1 MVTATKTDNIKPLI
15 DRLNRC
21 ESNLRE
27 LEGQTQSQ
35 QERVLALLK
44 EHPEEQLLD
53 IFQLSSQPDYRLT
66 HQLMCQ
72 LWSFKE
78 KSEGEVIPAGAAK
91 QAMCTIQYVSQ
102 EIIDNWPALTP
113 KKVSR
118 LGILIKGAANI
129 ASEK

>member
-1 MVTATKTDNIKPLI
+1 MTAIKTDSRALLI
-15 DRLNRC
+15 EQLNLC
-21 ESNLRE
+21 ESDLRE

-35 QERVLALLK
+35 QGRVLTLLK
-44 EHPEEQLLD
+44 GYTEEQLLD
-53 IFQLSSQPDYRLT
+53 MFQLSSQPDYSFT

-78 KSEGEVIPAGAAK
+78 EGEDALITGDATE
-91 QAMCTIQYVSQ
+91 QALRTIHYVSQ

-129 ASEK
+129 ASAR

>member
-1 MVTATKTDNIKPLI
+1 MTVIKTNNRELLI
-15 DRLNRC
+15 GRLNRC
-21 ESNLRE
+21 ESDLRE
-27 LEGQTQSQ
+27 LEGQTQLQ
-35 QERVLALLK
+35 QERVLALLN
-44 EHPEEQLLD
+44 EHPEEELLD
-53 IFQLSSQPDYRLT
+53 IFQLSWQPDYHLT
-66 HQLMCQ
+66 HQLMCR

-78 KSEGEVIPAGAAK
+78 RSDDKLIPSDAAK
-91 QAMCTIQYVSQ
+91 QALCTIHYVSQ